1 MFDFGII
8 ADPFFYAVAIPAC
21 LLTGISKGGFGGALG
36 LLGVPL
42 LSLAI
47 HPAQAAAILLP
58 ILCAM
63 DIVGLIV
70 YRRQADWRNLAILL
84 PGAIIG
90 IILCYF
96 AWPYLDDDSIRL
108 ILGLMAVLFAL
119 KAWLLPV
126 PHGRVTG
133 RDPVKGGIAGVICGF
148 TSFVAH
154 AGGPPVQMYLLPQR
168 LDKTLYVGTTV
179 WLFSL
184 INFIKLAPYH
194 SLGLLS
200 AENLGTSLVLA
211 PLAPLGI
218 WLGVRIHAMVPE
230 VLFYRFAWIMLFVTG
245 LKLTWDALAGWGV
258 L

>member
-21 LLTGISKGGFGGALG
+21 LITGISKGGFGGAMG

-42 LSLAI
+42 IALAVS
-47 HPAQAAAILLP
+47 PAQAAAILLP

-63 DIVGLIV
+63 DIFGLLS

-90 IILCYF
+90 IVLCYIV
-96 AWPYLDDDSIRL
+96 WDYLDDNSIRF
-108 ILGLMAVLFAL
+108 ILGAMAVTFTL
-119 KAWLLPV
+119 KTWLLPV
-126 PHGRVTG
+126 PLSTIKGRSVS
-133 RDPVKGGIAGVICGF
+133 KGGIAGVICGF
-148 TSFVAH
+148 TSFIAH
-154 AGGPPVQMYLLPQR
+154 AGGPPVQIYLLPQR
-168 LDKTLYVGTTV
+168 LDKTLYVGTTI

-184 INFIKLAPYH
+184 INFIKLPPYY

-230 VLFYRFAWIMLFVTG
+230 KLFYRFAWIMLFVTG
-245 LKLTWDALAGWGV
+245 LKLTWDALAGWGM